1 MQHADFEWILKT
13 RKFPSYGDRERRSA
27 TCCADSVQ
35 VPDSFR
41 ERDRRFW
48 QIHSFVLSLSFSSV
62 GSFLYRIPLRQV
74 RRSRWPVDQSLFSPG
89 KTCRGCTLAH
99 ESTSA
104 DHAVFSLCGP
114 TCGSGSLSSFLDVVL
129 VAPCAGDTSRCRR
142 LSPKFTPRSAL
153 HGGPGGSHSRPM
165 LLSILSS

>member
-1 MQHADFEWILKT
+1 M
-13 RKFPSYGDRERRSA
+13 
-27 TCCADSVQ
+27 
-35 VPDSFR
+35 
-41 ERDRRFW
+41 
-48 QIHSFVLSLSFSSV
+48 
-62 GSFLYRIPLRQV
+62 

-129 VAPCAGDTSRCRR
+129 VALCAGDTSRCRR

-165 LLSILSS
+165 LPSILSSLAHVPHYGFLGWQHSGNYSSRKGPHAGIFWLCCQAHWRRS